1 MKKLLILTIYYCFI
15 TFGYSQEPIYV
26 QASEIGNGI
35 GFDRLGESF
44 VLTPAHVVDTSID
57 DIVLS
62 DNRKSNSQATL
73 LETYTNDIA
82 ILRVK
87 ENNQKSKYQ
96 TLKLSK
102 VYKEAIANASSG
114 FVAYLDGLG
123 IVNYIHVNITSKDQ
137 SSFTVTPQS
146 NNHTFKKGMSGSPF
160 YIMHN
165 GEKTLAGMLM
175 SIEEGSVDGFI
186 YQWDDIITTVSSFI
200 EEDIEKKVIKLGVK
214 INVKDSEDLS
224 IVNRVK
230 STLKTVK
237 NYTLL
242 NRLPDPKFINKHL
255 EAIINGSFFDDM
267 SAKIQNGT
275 DQLLLGKLSVSYDSN
290 EKNMQ
295 LVYITFEGGLYLSED
310 SSLIKS
316 ISINTK
322 GLGFKKASAKEQA
335 IKSILTKLK
344 NQIYED

>member
-1 MKKLLILTIYYCFI
+1 MKKLFLLAFFYAFI
-15 TFGYSQEPIYV
+15 TFSFSQEPIYV
-26 QASEIGNGI
+26 QASELGNGI
-35 GFDRLGESF
+35 GFERLGESF

-57 DIVLS
+57 DIILS
-62 DNRKSNSQATL
+62 DNRKSNSKATL

-87 ENNQKSKYQ
+87 ENSQKSKYQ
-96 TLKLSK
+96 TLKLAK
-102 VYKEAIANASSG
+102 VYKDAIANASSG

-160 YIMHN
+160 YVMYN

-186 YQWDDIITTVSSFI
+186 YQLDDIITTVASFI
-200 EEDIEKKVIKLGVK
+200 EEDNQKKIVRLGVK
-214 INVKDSEDLS
+214 ISVEDSEDLTT
-224 IVNRVK
+224 VNRVK
-230 STLKTVK
+230 STLKTLK
-237 NYTLL
+237 DYELL
-242 NRLPDPKFINKHL
+242 NRIPDTKFIDRHK
-255 EAIINGSFFDDM
+255 EEIINGSFFDDM
-267 SAKIQNGT
+267 STKIQNGT

-316 ISINTK
+316 ISITTK

-335 IKSILTKLK
+335 IKSILTKIK
-344 NQIYED
+344 NQFYED

>member
-1 MKKLLILTIYYCFI
+1 MH
-15 TFGYSQEPIYV
+15 
-26 QASEIGNGI
+26 ASEIGNGI

-62 DNRKSNSQATL
+62 DNRKSNSHATL

-87 ENNQKSKYQ
+87 ENNKKSKYQ
-96 TLKLSK
+96 TLKLAK

-146 NNHTFKKGMSGSPF
+146 NHHTFKKGMSGSPF

-165 GEKTLAGMLM
+165 SKKILAGMLM

-186 YQWDDIITTVSSFI
+186 YQWDDIITTVASFI
-200 EEDIEKKVIKLGVK
+200 EEDIEKKIVKLGLK
-214 INVKDSEDLS
+214 ISVDNSDDLS

-230 STLKTVK
+230 STLKTV
-237 NYTLL
+237 NDYTLL
-242 NRLPDPKFINKHL
+242 NRLPDPKFIDKHL
-255 EAIINGSFFDDM
+255 EGIINGNFFDDM
-267 SAKIQNGT
+267 STKIQNGT

-316 ISINTK
+316 MSITTK
-322 GLGFKKASAKEQA
+322 GLGFKRASAKEQA
-335 IKSILTKLK
+335 IKSILTKIK
-344 NQIYED
+344 NQFYED